1 MPIEGVALPKLSL
14 DTLPEATFY
23 IPATGPATRPR
34 RALKHD
40 NTFAVLDSHGDI
52 GASAGGT
59 DGLFNCDTRFLSH
72 FELLLNGMQPLLL
85 GSNLRDDNTVLTVDL
100 TNPDMYFDDHL
111 VLPKDTL
118 HVVRTIFLWHDT
130 AYQRLAIHNHGD
142 HPVDLRLTML
152 FDSDFADLF
161 EVRGLRRER
170 RGTITREAVRP
181 ATTVLS
187 YEGLD
192 AKLRQTVLHFDPTPS
207 ELTATTVS
215 YRLNIAPKEFTP
227 VCCSIG
233 CGAPEPP
240 KPIPLLRG
248 LRAIHRNLRAM
259 SQNAATVETSNDLFN
274 EVLCRSM
281 SDLYML
287 MTKTPQGP
295 YPYAGIPWYSTT
307 FGRDGLITALQM
319 LWLDPR
325 IAQGVLR
332 RLAAL
337 QATTDDPASDAQPG
351 KILHEMREGEMAAL
365 REVPFGLYYGT
376 VDATPLFVML
386 AGLYAERTGDDATI
400 VELWPAIEAALAWI
414 DGPGDPDGDGFIEYY
429 RATEEGLANQ
439 GWKDSQDAIFHADGR
454 LAEGPIALAEVQ
466 GYVYSAKLLA
476 ARCAKRLGRMQDA
489 RRLKAEADLLAER
502 FDSAFWCPDLGTY
515 ALALDGKKQPCR
527 VRSSNAGQVLFTGIA
542 RPDRALEVGDGLLR
556 PNFFSGWG
564 IRTIANT
571 EARYNP
577 MSYHNGSIWPHDNAL
592 IALGLARYG
601 LKRSVERV
609 FKGLF
614 DAATYM
620 EMRRLPELF
629 CGFQRGRGRG
639 PTLYP
644 VACSPQAWAS
654 ATPFTLIEAS
664 LGLQFDPA
672 ANEIRLHNPSL
683 PSFLDEVV
691 LRNLH
696 LKDSSVDL
704 KVRRH
709 ANDVSVEILERRG
722 DIQVSIVFGRNAGPD
737 ESGSQFS

>member
-1 MPIEGVALPKLSL
+1 MASVGAALPKLPFEII
-14 DTLPEATFY
+14 PEAPFY

-34 RALKHD
+34 CTLKHD
-40 NTFAVLDSHGDI
+40 DTFLVLDSHGDV
-52 GASAGGT
+52 GASPGGA
-59 DGLFNCDTRFLSH
+59 DGLFHCDTRFLSH
-72 FELLLNGMQPLLL
+72 LELLLNGTQPLLL
-85 GSNLRDDNTVLTVDL
+85 GSNVRDDNTQLTVDL
-100 TNPDMYFDDHL
+100 TNPDVYFDHRL
-111 VLPKDTL
+111 VLPKDTM
-118 HVVRTIFLWHDT
+118 HVVRTIFLWRDT
-130 AYQRLAIHNHGD
+130 AYQRLGIQNHGD
-142 HPVDLRLTML
+142 RAVDLRLTML

-161 EVRGLRRER
+161 EVRGLQRQR
-170 RGTITREAVRP
+170 RGASTRQAVRP
-181 ATTVLS
+181 DTTVLS
-187 YEGLD
+187 YKGLD
-192 AKLRQTVLHFDPTPS
+192 AQLRQTVLRFDPPPA
-207 ELTATTVS
+207 EITATTAS
-215 YRLNIAPKEFTP
+215 YRLNLGPKEVTSI
-227 VCCSIG
+227 CCTIA

-240 KPIPLLRG
+240 KAVSLARG
-248 LRAIHRNLRAM
+248 LRAVHRNRRAV
-259 SQNAATVETSNDLFN
+259 SSNAATVETSNDLLN

-287 MTKTPQGP
+287 MTSTPQGR

-319 LWLDPR
+319 LWFDPR

-332 RLAAL
+332 RLAAY
-337 QATTDDPASDAQPG
+337 QAQTDDPESDAQPG

-365 REVPFGLYYGT
+365 REVPFGLYYGS

-386 AGLYAERTGDDATI
+386 AGIYAERTGDDAII

-414 DGPGDPDGDGFIEYY
+414 DGAGDPDGDGFLEYY
-429 RATEEGLANQ
+429 RATERGLANQ

-454 LAEGPIALAEVQ
+454 LAQGPIALAEVQ
-466 GYVYSAKLLA
+466 GYVYCAKQVL
-476 ARCAKRLGRMQDA
+476 ARCVERLGWGERAQ
-489 RRLKAEADLLAER
+489 RLKAEADQLAER
-502 FDSAFWCPDLGTY
+502 FDASFWCPELGTY
-515 ALALDGKKQPCR
+515 ALALDGEKEPCR

-542 RPDRALEVGDGLLR
+542 KPDRAIEMADGLLR
-556 PNFFSGWG
+556 PQFFSGWG

-601 LKRSVERV
+601 LRRSVERV

-629 CGFQRGRGRG
+629 CGFQRSRGRG
-639 PTLYP
+639 PTHYP

-672 ANEIRLHNPSL
+672 ANEIRLRNPRL
-683 PSFLDEVV
+683 PPFLDELV
-691 LRNLH
+691 LRNLQ
-696 LKDSSVDL
+696 LKQSSVDL

-709 ANDVSVEILERRG
+709 ANEVSVEILERRG
-722 DIQVSIVFGRNAGPD
+722 QLRVSVVF
-737 ESGSQFS
+737 S

>member
-1 MPIEGVALPKLSL
+1 MPIEGSALPKLSL
-14 DTLPEATFY
+14 DTVPEATFY

-85 GSNLRDDNTVLTVDL
+85 GSNLRDDNTLLTVDL

-118 HVVRTIFLWHDT
+118 HVVRTIFLWRDT
-130 AYQRLAIHNHGD
+130 FYQRLAIQNHGD
-142 HPVDLRLTML
+142 RAVDLRLTML

-187 YEGLD
+187 YDGLD

-215 YRLNIAPKEFTP
+215 YRLNLAPKEFTP

-248 LRAIHRNLRAM
+248 LRAIHRNLRAT
-259 SQNAATVETSNDLFN
+259 SHSAATVETSNDLFN

-307 FGRDGLITALQM
+307 FGRDGLITAMQM

-332 RLAAL
+332 RLAAY
-337 QATTDDPASDAQPG
+337 QATDRRS
-351 KILHEMREGEMAAL
+351 RF
-365 REVPFGLYYGT
+365 R
-376 VDATPLFVML
+376 
-386 AGLYAERTGDDATI
+386 R
-400 VELWPAIEAALAWI
+400 
-414 DGPGDPDGDGFIEYY
+414 
-429 RATEEGLANQ
+429 
-439 GWKDSQDAIFHADGR
+439 
-454 LAEGPIALAEVQ
+454 
-466 GYVYSAKLLA
+466 A
-476 ARCAKRLGRMQDA
+476 ARKNPPRDA
-489 RRLKAEADLLAER
+489 RRRDGSSARGAVRPLLRHRRCDAAVRHARGSLCRAHRRRCHHRANYGPPSRPRSPGSTAPAIPTATASSNITARPRKASPTRAGRIRRTPSSTPTDIWRRARSRSPRCRATSTAPSSWRRVAPSGLAACRMRNALKAEADHLAER
-502 FDSAFWCPDLGTY
+502 FDAAFWCPELGTY

-527 VRSSNAGQVLFTGIA
+527 VRTSNAGQVLFTGIA
-542 RPDRALEVGDGLLR
+542 SAGAGARGRRRTAAAELLLR
-556 PNFFSGWG
+556 LGHPHHRQGAKRATIRCPITTARSG
-564 IRTIANT
+564 RTT
-571 EARYNP
+571 TR
-577 MSYHNGSIWPHDNAL
+577 
-592 IALGLARYG
+592 
-601 LKRSVERV
+601 
-609 FKGLF
+609 
-614 DAATYM
+614 
-620 EMRRLPELF
+620 
-629 CGFQRGRGRG
+629 
-639 PTLYP
+639 
-644 VACSPQAWAS
+644 
-654 ATPFTLIEAS
+654 
-664 LGLQFDPA
+664 
-672 ANEIRLHNPSL
+672 
-683 PSFLDEVV
+683 
-691 LRNLH
+691 
-696 LKDSSVDL
+696 
-704 KVRRH
+704 
-709 ANDVSVEILERRG
+709 
-722 DIQVSIVFGRNAGPD
+722 
-737 ESGSQFS
+737 